1 MTDVEHSVL
10 SPLRPARECTPF
22 RRLLSLFAVLALC
35 GSGAAIA
42 TVPAGAS
49 NISNER
55 AKAKVLL
62 RQINRMNGEVSL
74 LGQKYDDALIK
85 LHKFNNEI
93 ADTKNIVRNI
103 EANEKKGNQQLR
115 ADVVF
120 AYVTNGANVGNNPL
134 FSKDATKLGA
144 TNVYSQL
151 AEGNIN
157 ATIASLKSDK
167 VKLTEEKGIL
177 KAEDNHA
184 RNVARDAAKSLNTGN
199 VIQANLNRSLAQVK
213 GQIATY
219 IDQAEAAAAA
229 ASSSTL
235 NSATPTAGFPAPPP
249 DSVANIAIRTAETY
263 LGVPYVWGGAS
274 RAGVDCSGLIMLAYD
289 AAGIDFPHYS
299 GAMYE
304 MTERVPLWDIQ
315 PGDLLFYGYD
325 GDEHVAMYVG
335 SGEMIEAPEA
345 GQVVHITPIRLYGG
359 FVGLGR
365 PRA

>member
-1 MTDVEHSVL
+1 M
-10 SPLRPARECTPF
+10 
-22 RRLLSLFAVLALC
+22 C
-35 GSGAAIA
+35 GGGLTIAIR
-42 TVPAGAS
+42 PAGAS
-49 NISNER
+49 NLSNDR
-55 AKAKVLL
+55 AKARVLL
-62 RQINRMNGEVSL
+62 SQINRMNGEVSL
-74 LGQKYDDALIK
+74 LGQKYDDALLK
-85 LHKFNNEI
+85 LHKFSNEI
-93 ADTKNIVRNI
+93 ADTKNIVANI
-103 EANEKKGNQQLR
+103 EANETKGNKQLR

-134 FSKDATKLGA
+134 FSKSAAKLGA

-167 VKLTEEKGIL
+167 IELTEEKGIL
-177 KAEDNHA
+177 RGEDAHA
-184 RNVARDAAKSLNTGN
+184 GEVARDAAKSLNKGN
-199 VIQANLNRSLAQVK
+199 VIQADLNRSLAQVK

-219 IDQAEAAAAA
+219 VDQAEAAAEA

-235 NSATPTAGFPAPPP
+235 NSATPVAGFPAPPP
-249 DSVANIAIRTAETY
+249 DSVANIAIRTAEEY

-274 RAGVDCSGLIMLAYD
+274 KSGVDCSGLIMLAYD

-315 PGDLLFYGYD
+315 PGDLLFYGAD
-325 GDEHVAMYVG
+325 GDQHVAMYVG
-335 SGEMIEAPEA
+335 DGMMIEAPET
-345 GQVVHITPIRLYGG
+345 GEVVHITPIRLYGG

>member
-1 MTDVEHSVL
+1 M
-10 SPLRPARECTPF
+10 PF
-22 RRLLSLFAVLALC
+22 RRLLSLLAAVTIC
-35 GSGAAIA
+35 GSGVAIA
-42 TVPAGAS
+42 SFPAGAS
-49 NISNER
+49 NISNDR

-103 EANEKKGNQQLR
+103 EANEKKGSKQLR

-134 FSKDATKLGA
+134 FSKNAAKLGA

-157 ATIASLKSDK
+157 ATIASLKSDR
-167 VKLTEEKGIL
+167 VELTEEKGIL

-199 VIQANLNRSLAQVK
+199 VIQASLNRSLAQVK

-235 NSATPTAGFPAPPP
+235 NSATPVAGFPAPPP
-249 DSVANIAIRTAETY
+249 DSVANIAIRTAESY

-289 AAGIDFPHYS
+289 AAGIYFPHYS

-335 SGEMIEAPEA
+335 DGEMIEAPET

>member
-1 MTDVEHSVL
+1 MTTHS
-10 SPLRPARECTPF
+10 
-22 RRLLSLFAVLALC
+22 
-35 GSGAAIA
+35 
-42 TVPAGAS
+42 AGAS
-49 NISNER
+49 NLSNARE
-55 AKAKVLL
+55 KANVLL
-62 RQINRMNGEVSL
+62 KQINRMNGEVAL
-74 LGQKYDDALIK
+74 LGQKYDEALIK

-93 ADTKNIVRNI
+93 VNTKNIVANI
-103 EANEKKGNQQLR
+103 EANENKGDRQLR

-134 FSKDATKLGA
+134 FTKNAMKLGA
-144 TNVYSQL
+144 MNVYSQL

-157 ATIASLKSDK
+157 ATIASLKNDK
-167 VKLTEEKGIL
+167 IELTQEKGL
-177 KAEDNHA
+177 LNAEDTHA
-184 RNVARDAAKSLNTGN
+184 RNVARDAAKSLHTGN
-199 VIQANLNRSLAQVK
+199 LIQAQLNRSLAQVK

-219 IDQAEAAAAA
+219 VDQAEAAAAA

-235 NSATPTAGFPAPPP
+235 NSAGPVAGFPAPPP
-249 DSVANIAIRTAETY
+249 DSVANIAIRTAESY

-274 RAGVDCSGLIMLAYD
+274 RAGVDCSGLVMLAYD

-304 MTERVPLWDIQ
+304 MTERVPLYDIQ
-315 PGDLLFYGYD
+315 PGDLLFYGPG

-335 SGEMIEAPEA
+335 GGMMIEAPET
-345 GQVVHITPIRLYGG
+345 GQVVHITPVRLYGG